1 MLAASTATIEREA
14 QQLADAAARREQAR
28 KEERERFE
36 QRRKELRDMTV
47 EQLAQDKQ
55 LPQEISRIKDPE
67 QRAQAQRLLSD
78 MKAEAA
84 ARQPSKSQWRGE
96 GAGARRLTAAAPGG
110 EPQMPLRFIPRGY
123 HSVRQGEP
131 REPALLHQAPAV
143 VGQLHCGR
151 GRGRGRRR
159 GVLGG
164 ALPGTPDRAHG
175 PGRTIPATAVC

>member
-55 LPQEISRIKDPE
+55 LPQEISQIQDPE

-78 MKAEAA
+78 MKAEVA
-84 ARQPSKSQWRGE
+84 ARQPSKSQEKEKGPE
-96 GAGARRLTAAAPGG
+96 
-110 EPQMPLRFIPRGY
+110 
-123 HSVRQGEP
+123 
-131 REPALLHQAPAV
+131 
-143 VGQLHCGR
+143 
-151 GRGRGRRR
+151 
-159 GVLGG
+159 LG
-164 ALPGTPDRAHG
+164 D
-175 PGRTIPATAVC
+175 